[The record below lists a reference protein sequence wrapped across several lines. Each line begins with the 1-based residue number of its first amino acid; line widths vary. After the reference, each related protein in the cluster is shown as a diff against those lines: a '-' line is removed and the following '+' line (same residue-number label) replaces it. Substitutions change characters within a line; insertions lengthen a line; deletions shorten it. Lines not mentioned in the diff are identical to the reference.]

1 MKRNL
6 IATALTAAGLIAAG
20 SAHALDTHTVTVNAT
35 VVGTCKFNSAT
46 STVTLTNN
54 GTDIDPSLAV
64 AATGNTDV
72 TFRCTKNANSSIS
85 IGGVAYAGALTRT
98 LSSGGDNM
106 SYTFTLTGATQSG
119 TGFGAGGSDLTLNI
133 AGSIAASV
141 VQAAAAGAYSDSVV
155 LSINP

>member
-6 IATALTAAGLIAAG
+6 IATALAAAGLLAAG
-20 SAHALDTHTVTVNAT
+20 IAHAADTHTVTVSAT

-64 AATGNTDV
+64 AATGNTDI
-72 TFRCTKNANSSIS
+72 TFRCTKNATSAIS
-85 IGGVAYAGALTRT
+85 IGGVAYTAPLART
-98 LSSGGDNM
+98 LTSGGNTM
-106 SYTFTLTGATQSG
+106 GYTFTLTGAAQLG

-133 AGSIAASV
+133 AGNIPAAT
-141 VQAAAAGAYSDSVV
+141 VQGAAAGSYSDSVV
-155 LSINP
+155 LSITP

>member
-6 IATALTAAGLIAAG
+6 VASALITAGLLAG
-20 SAHALDTHTVTVNAT
+20 SIAHAADSHTVTVNAA

-54 GTDIDPSLAV
+54 GTDVDPSLAV

-72 TFRCTKNANSSIS
+72 TFRCTKNATSTIS
-85 IGGVAYAGALTRT
+85 IGGVAYAGPLSRT
-98 LSSGGDNM
+98 LVDGAESIP
-106 SYTFTLTGATQSG
+106 YTLTLTGAAQAG

-133 AGSIAASV
+133 AGSIAAAD
-141 VQAAAAGAYSDSVV
+141 VQVAAAGNYSDSVV
-155 LSINP
+155 LDITP